1 MNTTYPNHILPRVS
15 SVSLYTFTVLYNNLK
30 VKIMITTN
38 DVAKVFDTVLS
49 IPGMS
54 EVVKIDLKISRKN
67 VLLLNHVIERGLALE
82 NDDTDLLAS
91 MSEEGLSELRN
102 VSEECLQKA
111 GLVELNQK
119 LTTLSQAC
127 K

>member
-1 MNTTYPNHILPRVS
+1 
-15 SVSLYTFTVLYNNLK
+15 
-30 VKIMITTN
+30 MITTN

-49 IPGMS
+49 IPGMN

-67 VLLLNHVIERGLALE
+67 VLLLNRVIVRGLALE
-82 NDDTDLLAS
+82 KEDTGLLAS
-91 MSEEGLSELRN
+91 LSEEGLSELKN

-119 LTTLSQAC
+119 LITLSEAC